1 MFNITC
7 DAQDVITQEERCESE
22 SLEIIIADI
31 VRKQKLLNIQ
41 INIQFARLKL
51 ISIITFSALESL
63 TIRGDYGMT
72 SIICTAGSNASA
84 GIILSDIVG
93 VITLN
98 RLNIT
103 LCGCQIQECYYN
115 ENGTYR
121 SALAM
126 LYCMNIQLNRVI
138 IAASRGLGLSILNH
152 QGGRVNIN
160 ATIHVFVCYFLLL
173 FFFTPTHLFI
183 HTQLI

>member
-1 MFNITC
+1 
-7 DAQDVITQEERCESE
+7 
-22 SLEIIIADI
+22 
-31 VRKQKLLNIQ
+31 
-41 INIQFARLKL
+41 
-51 ISIITFSALESL
+51 
-63 TIRGDYGMT
+63 MT

-93 VITLN
+93 MITLN

-103 LCGCQIQECYYN
+103 LYGCQVQERYYN
-115 ENGTYR
+115 GNVGTYW

-126 LYCMNIQLNRVI
+126 LYCMNVQLNRVI

-160 ATIHVFVCYFLLL
+160 ATICMFVCCFLL
-173 FFFTPTHLFI
+173 FFFFYTNSLV
-183 HTQLI
+183 HT